1 MTETLIRPESPPAT
15 DISRFFTNMDR
26 SVYALKNLPEEV
38 VAYLFARYS
47 RSRLSL
53 RDDLRGMIESED
65 LGALIG
71 AGSSDDPAL
80 AFTSIQDR
88 ARTFAELANY

>member
-1 MTETLIRPESPPAT
+1 
-15 DISRFFTNMDR
+15 MDR
-26 SVYALKNLPEEV
+26 RVYALKNLPEEV

-53 RDDLRGMIESED
+53 RDDLRNMLDAED

-71 AGSSDDPAL
+71 PGGADDKIDAVSGL
-80 AFTSIQDR
+80 QER
-88 ARTFAELANY
+88 ARAFAEKYVLGYGHS

>member
-1 MTETLIRPESPPAT
+1 MTGPITGMQAGLYPLPGELWDMTVLEQPAPAA

-47 RSRLSL
+47 RVRLSL
-53 RDDLRGMIESED
+53 REDLRNMIEAED
-65 LGALIG
+65 W
-71 AGSSDDPAL
+71 
-80 AFTSIQDR
+80 
-88 ARTFAELANY
+88 AR